1 MCQYFRICVSISEY
15 ALHGQKPQ
23 VFYMHLWINLFYKC
37 VNSALVTKD
46 QSEVV
51 ETITEPMEMLQLQ
64 RIVFLG
70 IPVSSFT
77 LTNCSIE
84 SWKKWVEE
92 SYLFWYL
99 GEHINKAILSCRDWK
114 PQAESHSEWAR
125 HNSGMPLSAKMISH
139 EWDGLVQLPL
149 VSSSLAT
156 ITHLIKTSYTACSRM
171 CLKCHWTRQVTWN
184 PCVVEV
190 L

>member
-70 IPVSSFT
+70 IPASSFT

-84 SWKKWVEE
+84 SWKNWAEE

-156 ITHLIKTSYTACSRM
+156 ITHLIKTFYTACSRM